1 VLNDLRGLK
10 NKILAGNWVI
20 FTARE
25 LWWLIAIVVLLIASF
40 LYFLFRHIEPPPPKV
55 VNISAGA
62 KTGAYYQFA
71 QRYAAEMKKHGI
83 NLNVLESTGSVEN
96 LHRINDPKSG
106 VHFAFV
112 QSGIASAQPEVYQ
125 ALESLASISYEP
137 VWVLS
142 SPATKLTRLTE
153 LAGKRVAIGAEGSG
167 TRPVALELLAANE
180 VKESNATLLP
190 LNAAEAAAALAKN
203 EIDAMIVI
211 SSPSAPLIAQA
222 LEGGASV
229 LEFTQADAYARRYP
243 WLAKVVLPKGSASF
257 SKNLPATDISLVAAS
272 ANLVARTDTHRA
284 IAFLMLDV
292 ASEVHASAGPLHNL
306 KQFPN
311 EQNLQFSQSEE
322 SKRFF
327 KTGRPVLQRYL
338 PFWLANL
345 IERLLVS
352 IVPALAIGIPL
363 AKLIP
368 AFFDYRE
375 RAAVLL
381 LYEEADG
388 LDKKLQRGQTTREHM
403 RAQLDDIETRLG
415 DLGLG
420 ANKHVDVYNLRGH
433 LDVLRARVNAAS
445 S

>member
-1 VLNDLRGLK
+1 VLDDLRGLR
-10 NKILAGNWVI
+10 NKIFAGNWVI

-25 LWWLIAIVVLLIASF
+25 LWWLIALIVLMVASLLYA
-40 LYFLFRHIEPPPPKV
+40 LFRYIEPPPPKV
-55 VNISAGA
+55 ITISAGA

-71 QRYAAEMKKHGI
+71 QRYALEMKKHGI
-83 NLNVLESTGSVEN
+83 ELKVLESSGSVEN
-96 LHRINDPKSG
+96 LARIQDPKAG
-106 VHFAFV
+106 VGFALI
-112 QSGIASAQPEVYQ
+112 QSGIANGEAETYQ
-125 ALESLASISYEP
+125 SLESLASISYEP

-142 SPATKLTRLTE
+142 NPETKIARLTD
-153 LAGKRVAIGAEGSG
+153 LVGKRIAIGAQGSG
-167 TRPVALELLAANE
+167 TRPVALELLAANGI
-180 VKESNATLLP
+180 KEGNASLLP
-190 LNAAEAAAALAKN
+190 LSAADAAAALAKN
-203 EIDAMIVI
+203 EIDAMITI
-211 SSPSAPLIAQA
+211 SSPSAPLIVLA

-229 LEFTQADAYARRYP
+229 LEFDQADAYARRYP

-257 SKNLPATDISLVAAS
+257 AKNFPSNDISLIAAS

-284 IAFLMLDV
+284 IAFLMMDI
-292 ASEVHASAGPLHNL
+292 ASEVHANAGPLHNL

-368 AFFDYRE
+368 AFFEYRE
-375 RAAVLL
+375 KAAVLL
-381 LYEEADG
+381 LYDEADG
-388 LDKKLQRGQTTREHM
+388 LDKQQQTGALKGDTM
-403 RAQLDDIETRLG
+403 RQKLDDIEARLG
-415 DLGLG
+415 RLKLG
-420 ANKHVDVYNLRGH
+420 ASRHVDVYNLRGH
-433 LDVLRARVNAAS
+433 LDVLRARIKA
-445 S
+445 